1 MVPILRLLQEA
12 LRLSETQVQRLLEL
26 RCNLFERILT
36 LLNKRR
42 IILRH
47 LEV

>member
-1 MVPILRLLQEA
+1 M
-12 LRLSETQVQRLLEL
+12 RLSDSQVQRLLEL

-36 LLNKRR
+36 LLDKRR
-42 IILRH
+42 VILRH